1 MTAAGADF
9 WDSYFRAKGEA
20 GEDLDWGGRW
30 TRPFL
35 GTLEGV
41 GARFVLEV
49 GCGTGHDAA
58 RLARAGFDVTAVDV
72 SAEAIGRARDRYGG
86 EAHFLV
92 ADVTAGL
99 PAPDAAFD
107 AVMANVSMHMFPWD
121 VTRSAFDEVAR
132 VLRPGGLFL
141 LHVNAREDRP
151 LRARRRAVARELEP
165 NYVLEEIG
173 QTIRFFSADD
183 LRALL
188 DADAWAGV
196 DLDQIVI
203 RDDAT
208 GEPFKVVWRGVARR
222 AVSAD

>member
-9 WDSYFRAKGEA
+9 WDRYFRAKNDA

-30 TRPFL
+30 TRPFVS
-35 GTLEGV
+35 TLEEG
-41 GARFVLEV
+41 GARTVLEV

-58 RLARAGFDVTAVDV
+58 RLAGAGFDVTAVDV
-72 SAEAIGRARDRYGG
+72 SAEAISRARERYGG
-86 EAHFLV
+86 EVRFLV

-99 PAPDAAFD
+99 PAVDGTFD
-107 AVMANVSMHMFPWD
+107 ALMANVSLHMFPWG

-132 VLRPGGLFL
+132 VLRPAGLFL
-141 LHVNAREDRP
+141 FHVNAREDRP
-151 LRARRRAVARELEP
+151 LRAHRRRVARELEP

-173 QTIRFFSADD
+173 QTVRFFSADD
-183 LRALL
+183 LRTLL
-188 DADAWAGV
+188 STEAWVGV
-196 DLDQIVI
+196 ELDRFVI

-222 AVSAD
+222 AEPAN